1 MPSIL
6 PDPSNLIL
14 EKVTHDERDILIFAR
29 SRRPDILC
37 PKCRAPARRI
47 HSRYLRTIRDI
58 SWAGLPVRIHLKVR
72 KFFCDTPGCAFH
84 IFAEQLPE
92 LVARYGRRTVRLEE
106 RLADLGLAFGGNP
119 AARLSRRFDVSVS
132 RWTVLRV
139 ARKQKPPTP
148 PTPKRLGIDDFAFRR
163 GYSYGTILV
172 DLDRHRPVELLPD
185 RTTQTVREWLASRSG
200 IRIITRDRSTAY
212 AEAASLGAPG
222 AEQVADRWHLLDNA
236 TRTLREVLVRMGATL
251 RRAVRKLNSQLSP
264 EPKQISKPKDVV
276 RKARS
281 AAREGRIA
289 RKVEFWNDVRDLHAK
304 GQSFREIAR
313 RLGSDRKTVKKYA
326 LSETFPEMARYPV
339 RPKLIDGY
347 TDHIDQ
353 RWRDGCYRI
362 TLLLKEIH
370 ALGYRGHRGGVQRYC
385 HEQWGGRPLD
395 GALPKVI
402 PTPSARELGWW
413 LLLPEESLDEDQL
426 AVREAVMEESPE
438 IAKAATL
445 TRRFHSLVR
454 KRNAKAYDKWVAD
467 AESSEVKEMVGF
479 VKGLVKDD
487 VAVRNAIRRK
497 WSNGQ
502 VEGQVNRLK
511 LIKRQ
516 MFGRAKFDLLRLR
529 VLYQG

>member
-1 MPSIL
+1 
-6 PDPSNLIL
+6 
-14 EKVTHDERDILIFAR
+14 
-29 SRRPDILC
+29 
-37 PKCRAPARRI
+37 
-47 HSRYLRTIRDI
+47 
-58 SWAGLPVRIHLKVR
+58 
-72 KFFCDTPGCAFH
+72 
-84 IFAEQLPE
+84 
-92 LVARYGRRTVRLEE
+92 
-106 RLADLGLAFGGNP
+106 
-119 AARLSRRFDVSVS
+119 
-132 RWTVLRV
+132 
-139 ARKQKPPTP
+139 
-148 PTPKRLGIDDFAFRR
+148 
-163 GYSYGTILV
+163 
-172 DLDRHRPVELLPD
+172 VELLSD
-185 RTTQTVREWLASRSG
+185 RTTQTVREWLSSRTG
-200 IRIITRDRSTAY
+200 IWIIKRDRSTAY

-236 TRTLREVLVRMGATL
+236 TRTLREILVRMGATVQ
-251 RRAVRKLNSQLSP
+251 RAVRKLNSQLSP
-264 EPKQISKPKDVV
+264 EPKRISNPPSVI

-281 AAREGRIA
+281 TARDGRIA

-304 GQSFREIAR
+304 GLSFREIAC

-362 TLLLKEIH
+362 TLLLNEIH

-385 HEQWGGRPLD
+385 QEKWGGRPLNE
-395 GALPKVI
+395 ALPKVI
-402 PTPSARELGWW
+402 PPPSARELGWW
-413 LLLPEESLDEDQL
+413 LLLPEESLEEDQL

-438 IAKAATL
+438 IAKAVTL

-454 KRNAKAYDKWVAD
+454 KRNAKAYDTWVAD
-467 AESSEVKEMVGF
+467 AESSEIKEMVFF
-479 VKGLVKDD
+479 VKGLLKDD